1 MATTQTFETIVT
13 LNAQQAKD
21 EMAALKK
28 TLDDLRQKKVEA
40 LKDSGTSVND
50 IKQINKEIRKAEDHV
65 NAYRSKVSDTINTL
79 QNLSTASIGEI
90 EKVSRVLKQQMKSAT
105 NPEDYKRLEEHLERC
120 KARINELKQPISAT
134 LSQYNT
140 AIAEATRRAENFE
153 QDRPYSKK
161 HQRFDCA

>member
-28 TLDDLRQKKVEA
+28 TLDDLKQKKAEA

-105 NPEDYKRLEEHLERC
+105 NPEDYKRL
-120 KARINELKQPISAT
+120 
-134 LSQYNT
+134 
-140 AIAEATRRAENFE
+140 
-153 QDRPYSKK
+153 
-161 HQRFDCA
+161 